1 MKNILRYKINITSI
15 LISFL
20 FVFLNSCQDVIDID
34 VPTSDPKL
42 VIDASIDW
50 EKETSGVTQ
59 EIFLSTSTS
68 YFENNINSIVTG
80 AQVKITNDLTGSE
93 FVFLD
98 QNNGK
103 YITNEF
109 IPEINSTYTLEIE
122 YNNEIYKATEQMKS
136 VPEIE
141 EITQSSN
148 SIFDLEV
155 IDLNVSFN
163 DPENEQNFY
172 LFEYFEEEDM
182 FPELLDVK
190 DEFFNGNL
198 MTIALFIDANDEDG
212 NLIVEEGDI
221 VHVKFRG
228 ISERYYNFI
237 RRLIEQAFAG
247 DPFET
252 TPSQLR
258 GNCVNITNP
267 DNYPFGYFR
276 LSELVSIQQVIE

>member
-212 NLIVEEGDI
+212 NQIT
-221 VHVKFRG
+221 
-228 ISERYYNFI
+228 IS
-237 RRLIEQAFAG
+237 L
-247 DPFET
+247 P
-252 TPSQLR
+252 
-258 GNCVNITNP
+258 
-267 DNYPFGYFR
+267 
-276 LSELVSIQQVIE
+276 